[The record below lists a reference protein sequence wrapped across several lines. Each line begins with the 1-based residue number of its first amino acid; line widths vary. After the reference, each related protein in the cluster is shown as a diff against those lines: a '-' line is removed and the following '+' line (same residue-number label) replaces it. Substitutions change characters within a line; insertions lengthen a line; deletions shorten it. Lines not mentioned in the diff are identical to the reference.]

1 MPLRSTFFS
10 VVPAATPFSADFFSA
25 EAIGS

>member
-1 MPLRSTFFS
+1 MPVEVDLLS
-10 VVPAATPFSADFFSA
+10 VVPAATPFSADCFSA